1 MKIEAN
7 KIFTDGGFALNKED
21 IQTCVNKYISREE
34 VDEKEKKLN
43 KKIEN
48 LKNKMAKK
56 HKEYEQKIKE
66 LESLKWRFKVGDIVL
81 YDGWKRVIITDLLDF
96 REYKY
101 NGRFV
106 DASNQETISF
116 RDDELSYFDG
126 NYEEKLIDK
135 IYELQSK
142 LKRRWFE

>member
-1 MKIEAN
+1 MKMKTD
-7 KIFTDGGFALNKED
+7 KIFTDDGVALNTEN
-21 IQTCVNKYISREE
+21 IQTCVSKYISQEE
-34 VDEKEKKLN
+34 AEEKEKKLN

-66 LESLKWRFKVGDIVL
+66 LESLKWRFKVGDLVL
-81 YDGWKRVIITDLLDF
+81 YDGWKRVIITDLVDS

-106 DASNQETISF
+106 DAASNQETISF
-116 RDDELSYFDG
+116 RDDELSYFDGG

-142 LKRRWFE
+142 LKRR

>member
-1 MKIEAN
+1 MREEN
-7 KIFTDGGFALNKED
+7 KIFMGDGLTLNTKN
-21 IQTCVNKYISREE
+21 IQTCVNKYISQEE
-34 VDEKEKKLN
+34 VEEKEKKLN

-66 LESLKWRFKVGDIVL
+66 LEILKWRFKVGDIVL
-81 YDGWKRVIITDLLDF
+81 YDGWKKVIITALVNSG
-96 REYKY
+96 EYKY
-101 NGRFV
+101 NGRFM
-106 DASNQETISF
+106 DKSNQVILSF

-142 LKRRWFE
+142 IKRSWFK